1 MPGFLAI
8 TRAFNAIICW
18 WFYWIYNDT
27 PRWVDI
33 EPVVNV
39 AFWSLL
45 DYFMKNIFVGLLIT
59 GHDNDGKSKPKN

>member
-1 MPGFLAI
+1 MQLFVDDFIGFIMTLLVE
-8 TRAFNAIICW
+8 
-18 WFYWIYNDT
+18 WIF
-27 PRWVDI
+27 

>member
-1 MPGFLAI
+1 MQLFVDDFIGFIMTLLAE
-8 TRAFNAIICW
+8 
-18 WFYWIYNDT
+18 WIF
-27 PRWVDI
+27 